1 MVKHETTY
9 HPNYELASF
18 KEFQNDILMKEENYN
33 DKGRLYGV
41 YREFTYKNDKLD
53 GLYLTRSRD
62 GRVFAEKTYKLTD

>member
-53 GLYLTRSRD
+53 GL
-62 GRVFAEKTYKLTD
+62 